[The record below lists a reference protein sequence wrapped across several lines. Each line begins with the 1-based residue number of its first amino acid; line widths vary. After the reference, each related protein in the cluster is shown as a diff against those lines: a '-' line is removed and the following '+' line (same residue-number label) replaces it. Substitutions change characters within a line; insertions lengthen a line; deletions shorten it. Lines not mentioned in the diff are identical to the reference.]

1 MTPPTS
7 SAAAQPA
14 APTARGADHI
24 PTAPGGGLSLPRL
37 YVLRFG
43 YLVMGGGL
51 ALVKW
56 PAFVANAGSWTLSQ
70 GVVECMLLAM
80 SLLALL
86 GLRYP
91 VKMLPILL
99 FESMWKL
106 TWFAVVALP
115 QLVGDG
121 MDAATTELFAK
132 NLWVVIILAVIP
144 WGYVARQYLAAPGDR
159 WRGRRPRPRIP
170 APDTAHRPRCVRHDW
185 LDRRSDGGRPQA
197 LTHAQRS
204 PSPGENVS
212 IVSIRI
218 RWVGAVLSRRG
229 RLRGRGWRLGC
240 GWPVRVW

>member
-7 SAAAQPA
+7 SAAAHPA
-14 APTARGADHI
+14 APTARSADHI
-24 PTAPGGGLSLPRL
+24 PTAPAGLSLPRL

-80 SLLALL
+80 SLLAFL

-106 TWFAVVALP
+106 AWFAVVALP

-144 WGYVARQYLAAPGDR
+144 WGYVARQYLATPGDR
-159 WRGRRPRPRIP
+159 WRSIPAAPNNPRP
-170 APDTAHRPRCVRHDW
+170 
-185 LDRRSDGGRPQA
+185 
-197 LTHAQRS
+197 
-204 PSPGENVS
+204 
-212 IVSIRI
+212 
-218 RWVGAVLSRRG
+218 
-229 RLRGRGWRLGC
+229 
-240 GWPVRVW
+240 

>member
-115 QLVGDG
+115 QLVGDR

-159 WRGRRPRPRIP
+159 WRGAPAAPKNPRP
-170 APDTAHRPRCVRHDW
+170 
-185 LDRRSDGGRPQA
+185 
-197 LTHAQRS
+197 
-204 PSPGENVS
+204 
-212 IVSIRI
+212 
-218 RWVGAVLSRRG
+218 
-229 RLRGRGWRLGC
+229 
-240 GWPVRVW
+240 

>member
-1 MTPPTS
+1 MLQFPDATHPAICAREVKPNVFRTVPTW
-7 SAAAQPA
+7 
-14 APTARGADHI
+14 
-24 PTAPGGGLSLPRL
+24 LSTVRSE
-37 YVLRFG
+37 
-43 YLVMGGGL
+43 
-51 ALVKW
+51 W

-115 QLVGDG
+115 QLVGDR

-159 WRGRRPRPRIP
+159 WRGAPAAPKNPRP
-170 APDTAHRPRCVRHDW
+170 
-185 LDRRSDGGRPQA
+185 
-197 LTHAQRS
+197 
-204 PSPGENVS
+204 
-212 IVSIRI
+212 
-218 RWVGAVLSRRG
+218 
-229 RLRGRGWRLGC
+229 
-240 GWPVRVW
+240 

>member
-1 MTPPTS
+1 
-7 SAAAQPA
+7 
-14 APTARGADHI
+14 
-24 PTAPGGGLSLPRL
+24 
-37 YVLRFG
+37 
-43 YLVMGGGL
+43 MGGGL

-115 QLVGDG
+115 QLVGDR
-121 MDAATTELFAK
+121 MDAATTDLFAK

-144 WGYVARQYLAAPGDR
+144 WGYVARQYLTAPGDR
-159 WRGRRPRPRIP
+159 WRSTPAAPKNPRP
-170 APDTAHRPRCVRHDW
+170 
-185 LDRRSDGGRPQA
+185 
-197 LTHAQRS
+197 
-204 PSPGENVS
+204 
-212 IVSIRI
+212 
-218 RWVGAVLSRRG
+218 
-229 RLRGRGWRLGC
+229 
-240 GWPVRVW
+240 